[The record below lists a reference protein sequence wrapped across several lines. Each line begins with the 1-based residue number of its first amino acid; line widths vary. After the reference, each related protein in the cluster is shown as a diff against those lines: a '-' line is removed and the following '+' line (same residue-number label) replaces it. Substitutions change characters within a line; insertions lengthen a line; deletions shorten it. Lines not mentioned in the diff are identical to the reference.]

1 MGALSRSPRVER
13 MTGGVIVGYEGS
25 DRSRDAL
32 AFAEALAAAQDAQL
46 IVACVHPY
54 QPGSSAVGDAGFGRE
69 VRAGAQRIA
78 ESARELLA
86 RGDEAEFCAALGVSP
101 AEGLGALAR
110 ERGADTI
117 VVASSSRGR
126 LGQVLCG
133 TVATRLVHDAPCAV
147 GVAPAGY
154 AKDHP
159 SALSSVGA
167 AFDGSPASQRA
178 LHLAE
183 RLAARFRGRLRIIA
197 VDEDARHGE
206 TLSPQVDE
214 AVVAAPLSA
223 RAVGVVRHGDPA
235 RELALAS
242 ADLDAL
248 LCGTHGYGRARRFV
262 LGSVSTGLMRT
273 ARCPLLVVQRA

>member
-1 MGALSRSPRVER
+1 
-13 MTGGVIVGYEGS
+13 MTGGVIVGYDGS

-54 QPGSSAVGDAGFGRE
+54 QPGSSAIGEAGFDRE
-69 VRAGAQRIA
+69 VRSGAQRTA

-86 RGDEAEFCAALGVSP
+86 RGEEAEFCAALGVSP
-101 AEGLGALAR
+101 AVGLGSVAR
-110 ERGADTI
+110 ERDADAI
-117 VVASSSRGR
+117 VVGSSSRGW

-133 TVATRLVHDAPCAV
+133 TVATQLVHDAPCAV
-147 GVAPAGY
+147 GVAPVGY

-159 SALSSVGA
+159 PALSSVGA
-167 AFDGSPASQRA
+167 AFDGSPASVRA

-197 VDEDARHGE
+197 VDEGARHGE
-206 TLSPQVDE
+206 TLSSEVDE
-214 AVVAAPLSA
+214 AVVAAPLNA
-223 RAVGVVRHGDPA
+223 RAVGVLRHGDPA

-248 LCGTHGYGRARRFV
+248 LCGTHGYGRARRLV
-262 LGSVSTGLMRT
+262 LGSVSTSLMGT
-273 ARCPLLVVQRA
+273 ARCPILIVQRA